1 MGRARGVSVQTL
13 CRARQITDG
22 LTMSTYNLHRLFSPR
37 SVVIIADEGA
47 DAGLV
52 DKLARNVVSSGF
64 TGKRGFITAGDS
76 ASVSASLAEFE
87 RATSLEGLT
96 FTPDLAIIAS
106 PATYVLARVEEAG
119 AKGVSGAVIVSEELS
134 AQAGKKDLL
143 AQVEATARRH
153 SLRLVGPNSVGL
165 IAPHA
170 KLNASFAGSTP
181 IPGDL
186 ALISQSGALA
196 AGVIEWA
203 SQNAVGFSAV
213 ASIGSQIDV
222 DFGDLLDYFALD
234 RHTRAILLYV
244 ERVEDARKFMSAARL
259 AARAKPVVLIKSGRH
274 KLHQQIA
281 DTHTAALATPDA
293 VYDAAF
299 RRAGLLRVVDLD
311 ELFAAA
317 ETLCRIRPFPG
328 KRLAIVTNGGGIG
341 SLTVDRLLDFGGALA
356 EISPMTL
363 EGLNNDLPA
372 GSWSHSNPIDLGND
386 ADAARYATALQHVIA
401 DRANDGVLILN
412 VPLGAASSADVARAV
427 IETVASYRRQR
438 HSAKPILTVWY
449 GDAGAAIDQF
459 DAARIPNY
467 SNEAEAVRGF
477 THLVRYREA
486 LTQLME
492 TPPSLPADFQPDVDA
507 ARAIIDGVLSSGR
520 NWLDPLEVGRLFD
533 AYQIPMTQARFARD
547 GQEAVAA
554 AEHFFAKGLP
564 VAVKILSPDVVHK
577 SDIGGVRLNLVNA
590 QGVRGAAEEILERA
604 RRLRPDA
611 RIHGLTI
618 HPMMVRPKAR
628 ELIAGLADDPT
639 FGPVIVFGRGGTAVE
654 VINDSAIALPPLD
667 LRLAHDLISRTRV
680 SRRLKAYRDV
690 PAADEQAVALTLVK
704 LAQLAA
710 DLPEVREID
719 INPLLADH
727 TGVIAVD
734 GRVKVDAHAQKAKG
748 PSGHPRFAIRPYPQ
762 EWERDLELSDGT
774 PILMRPVR
782 PEDEEMF
789 RHFFTQ
795 VTPDDLRLRFFTPI
809 KDFSHM
815 FIARLTQ
822 LDYGR
827 AMAFVA
833 VDKATGEML
842 GAVRLHADANY
853 ESGEYGIMT
862 RTDMRGK
869 GLGWLLMTSIIDYAK
884 AEGLKA
890 IDAQVLRE
898 NTMMLAMCAQLGFT
912 SRPDPDDPGVRL
924 VRLEVK

>member
-1 MGRARGVSVQTL
+1 
-13 CRARQITDG
+13 
-22 LTMSTYNLHRLFSPR
+22 MSTYRLERLFSPR
-37 SVVIIADEGA
+37 SIAIIADEGS
-47 DAGLV
+47 DAGLI
-52 DKLARNVVSSGF
+52 DKIIRNVSCSGF
-64 TGKRGFITAGDS
+64 AGQRGFVGPARA
-76 ASVSASLAEFE
+76 ASPAEFE
-87 RATSLEGLT
+87 QAASIESLS
-96 FTPDLAIIAS
+96 FKPDLVIITS
-106 PATYVLARVEEAG
+106 PAADVLGRVEEAG
-119 AKGVSGAVIVSEELS
+119 QRGVSGAVIVSETL
-134 AQAGKKDLL
+134 AADTAGSDLF
-143 AQVEATARRH
+143 ARVEAAARRH
-153 SLRLVGPNSVGL
+153 SLRLIGPNSIGL

-181 IPGDL
+181 IAGDL

-196 AGVIEWA
+196 AGVLEWA

-213 ASIGSQIDV
+213 ASIGGQIDV

-244 ERVEDARKFMSAARL
+244 ETVEDARKFMSAARL
-259 AARAKPVVLIKSGRH
+259 AARAKPVVVIKSGRH
-274 KLHQQIA
+274 KQHQHIA

-317 ETLCRIRPFPG
+317 ETLGRVRPFPG

-356 EISPMTL
+356 DISPLTL
-363 EGLNNDLPA
+363 EGLDKDLPA
-372 GSWSHSNPIDLGND
+372 ERWSRSNPIDLGGD
-386 ADAARYATALQHVIA
+386 ADADRYAAALKHVLG
-401 DRANDGVLILN
+401 DRANDGVLVLN
-412 VPLGAASSADVARAV
+412 VPLGPASSADVARAV
-427 IETVASYRRQR
+427 IQTVADYRRQR
-438 HSAKPILTVWY
+438 HSAKPVLTVWY
-449 GDAGAAIDQF
+449 GDAGEAIDQF

-492 TPPSLPADFQPDVDA
+492 TPPSLPADFHPDKA
-507 ARAIIDGVLSSGR
+507 GARAIVESVLASGR

-533 AYQIPMTQARFARD
+533 AYQIPITPARFAAD
-547 GQEAVAA
+547 AAEAVAA
-554 AEHFFAKGLP
+554 AEHFFAQGLP
-564 VAVKILSPDVVHK
+564 VAVKILSPDIVHK
-577 SDIGGVRLNLVNA
+577 SDIGGVRLNLANA
-590 QGVRGAAEEILERA
+590 NAVREAAASILERA
-604 RRLRPDA
+604 ARLRPDA
-611 RIHGLTI
+611 RIHGLTV
-618 HPMMVRPKAR
+618 HPMMVRPKTR
-628 ELIAGLADDPT
+628 ELIAGIANDPV
-639 FGPVIVFGRGGTAVE
+639 FGPVVVFGRGGTAVE
-654 VINDSAIALPPLD
+654 VINDRAIALPPLD
-667 LRLAHDLISRTRV
+667 LRLANDLISRTRV

-734 GRVKVDAHAQKAKG
+734 GRVKIAPAPEKTKG

-762 EWERDLELSDGT
+762 EWERDMRLSDGT
-774 PILMRPVR
+774 RIVMRPVR

-809 KDFSHM
+809 KDFSHT

-827 AMAFVA
+827 AMAFVV

-869 GLGWLLMTSIIDYAK
+869 GLGWLLMTSIIEYAR

-890 IDAQVLRE
+890 VEAQVLRE

-924 VRLEVK
+924 VRLEV